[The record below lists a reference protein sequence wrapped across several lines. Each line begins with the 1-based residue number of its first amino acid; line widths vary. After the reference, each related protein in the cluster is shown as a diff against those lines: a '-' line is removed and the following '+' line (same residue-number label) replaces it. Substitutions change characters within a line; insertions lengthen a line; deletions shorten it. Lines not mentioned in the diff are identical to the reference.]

1 MVGTLAVMVVF
12 ALVATAFVVSPRPGS
27 FLIRLA
33 FDREGAKTAKMME
46 RYVPAGV
53 TGSTDVPYGPGDDE
67 KLDVW
72 FPETA
77 TAALPTIVWV
87 HGGAWVAGDKSTV
100 APYLKIL
107 ASHGYTAVGINYSIA
122 PGARYPTPVRQT
134 NSALAWLVGNAA
146 EHHVDPS
153 RMILAGDSAG
163 AQIAAQVAA
172 LTVDPAY
179 AADMEIAPAIT
190 PEHLLGTVLN
200 CGPYDPVL
208 IENVDGLTGWFVR
221 TVAWAYLG
229 TKDFDDPRVEQATV
243 VDRVTAQYPPTW
255 ISGGNGDP
263 LTPQGRAMA
272 SRLTSL
278 GVDVTSVFFPDGR
291 TPALGHE
298 YQFQLDTPAAQQ
310 ALSSTVRFL
319 AGLVSR

>member
-1 MVGTLAVMVVF
+1 MVVI

-27 FLIRLA
+27 LLIRFA

-46 RYVPAGV
+46 KYVPAGV
-53 TGSTDVPYGPGDDE
+53 TGRTDLVYGSGDDE

-72 FPETA
+72 RPEST

-87 HGGAWVAGDKSTV
+87 HGGGWVAGDKSTV

-134 NSALAWLVGNAA
+134 NEALAWLVENAA
-146 EHHVDPS
+146 EHHVDSS

-163 AQIAAQVAA
+163 AQIASQVAA

-179 AADMEIAPAIT
+179 ATDVEIT
-190 PEHLLGTVLN
+190 PALRGDQLIGTILN
-200 CGPYDPVL
+200 CGPYDPAL
-208 IENVDGLTGWFVR
+208 IENESGLTGWFVR

-243 VDRVTAQYPPTW
+243 VDHVTAQYPPTW

-278 GVDVTSVFFPDGR
+278 GVDVTSVFFPDDR

-298 YQFQLDTPAAQQ
+298 YQFKLDTPAAQQ
-310 ALSSTVRFL
+310 SLSSTVEFL
-319 AGLVSR
+319 AGLVAR